1 MDCSCYELCL
11 SIFQFTTSFIGH
23 LSQELLDKIHGLPFL
38 HIVLSDVTGSQE
50 FVNFSAMFIIA
61 STTDKHIEVDRLAK
75 LHSCSL
81 PLLITG
87 S

>member
-1 MDCSCYELCL
+1 MDCSCHELCL
-11 SIFQFTTSFIGH
+11 SIFQFTTMLYGQ

-38 HIVLSDVTGSQE
+38 HILLSDVTGSQE

-61 STTDKHIEVDRLAK
+61 ITTDKHIEVDRLAK

-87 S
+87 T